1 MSFGFMFAFML
12 ALLTFYVNQRI
23 AKMTNIKIL
32 INTLFD
38 IYGGEQAFDDF
49 DSKEV
54 ATRLMNEII
63 NEKMMI
69 IIFMLI

>member
-1 MSFGFMFAFML
+1 
-12 ALLTFYVNQRI
+12 
-23 AKMTNIKIL
+23 MTNIKIL

-49 DSKEV
+49 DSSKEV

-63 NEKMMI
+63 TIEKMNDNN
-69 IIFMLI
+69 FYVNLELETLKELRLYLLSFYR

>member
-1 MSFGFMFAFML
+1 MSFTGFMFAFML

-23 AKMTNIKIL
+23 AKMTNIL

-63 NEKMMI
+63 NIEKMNN
-69 IIFMLI
+69 IFMLI

>member
-1 MSFGFMFAFML
+1 MSFTGFMFAFML

-38 IYGGEQAFDDF
+38 IYGGEAAM
-49 DSKEV
+49 K
-54 ATRLMNEII
+54 TRHKDTDNFLSMV
-63 NEKMMI
+63 
-69 IIFMLI
+69 